1 MHQEVEVRQGFYM
14 VSCVKAAVLIER
26 EREAGFGFFVSYI
39 KRMKGSRRFKAFFLA
54 KKGYLVIPG
63 IL

>member
-1 MHQEVEVRQGFYM
+1 M